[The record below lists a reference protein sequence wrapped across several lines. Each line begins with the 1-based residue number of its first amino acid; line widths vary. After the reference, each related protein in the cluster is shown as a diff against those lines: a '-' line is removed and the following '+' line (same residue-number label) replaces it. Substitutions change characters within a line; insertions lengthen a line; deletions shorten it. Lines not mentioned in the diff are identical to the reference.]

1 MATVKFSGELRER
14 IVNTAKARF
23 ATQLNTAKESHP
35 RDWGDRLYNLIF
47 GHYEDLTKQLPAYW
61 LHHEDSIDVNAIDG
75 GVHVGLSFPL
85 NPVRPYPASMPTD
98 RDCGLLAWKRGS
110 YGSEIILKDAPE
122 FAEFKAEVIAWKKRV
137 AFVENQQREFA
148 QSVQHVINSYVTLAP
163 ALKAWPPLWELIP
176 EDVKEKHKK
185 IVERERKE
193 VELGVDLDRMTALAS
208 YTKIR
213 GQ

>member
-14 IVNTAKARF
+14 IVNNAKSRF
-23 ATQLNTAKESHP
+23 AVQLNTAKESRP
-35 RDWGDRLYNLIF
+35 KDWGDRLYNLIF
-47 GHYEDLTKQLPAYW
+47 GHYEEFTKQLPEYW
-61 LHHEDSIDVNAIDG
+61 FHKEDSIDVSAIDG
-75 GVHVGLSFPL
+75 SVHVGLSFTL
-85 NPVRPYPASMPTD
+85 NPVRPYPVNMPSD
-98 RDCGLLAWKRGS
+98 RDCGLLAWRRNT
-110 YGSEIILKDAPE
+110 YGQDLILKDDPI
-122 FAEFKAEVIAWKKRV
+122 FDEFKGEVVAWKKRV
-137 AFVENQQREFA
+137 AFVENQQKEFA

-163 ALKAWPPLWELIP
+163 ALKAWPPLWELVP